1 MNILYIAYSCSPCHG
16 SEDKIGWQ
24 IPWESAK
31 RNQVFV
37 ITKEEQRP
45 FVEGYLKEHPRKN
58 LHFYYV
64 DIPSGYKKIYKGF
77 FYSGRLNI
85 WHRRALPVAE
95 KICRE
100 YGISVI
106 HQITPVEFRAIGNY
120 GSIPGVRFVCGPV
133 AGGQCI
139 PGELASYAGRY
150 APVEWLR
157 SAVNEWFRLRCRING
172 KGKSCSCLLFANE
185 ETADFLR
192 PVISDDTA
200 GRICPDVAADACSFS
215 DPAVSRNPDGIVRF
229 LTVGRLVYLKG
240 HRFLLD
246 ALARIPEEMNYQ
258 CTIVGEGPERSALE
272 EICRQRNLTGRVR
285 FAGKIPHTEIGN
297 LYESAD
303 VFVFPSLREAT
314 GTVLTEAI
322 SHGLPVIAL
331 NGFGGKVI
339 LGPETAWLVNGDS
352 KEAYIENLKAA
363 LTDCISRPEEIDRRG
378 TNARL
383 SAREMTWEKRMT
395 YYQSLYEDVCGF
407 PKESGV

>member
-58 LHFYYV
+58 MHFYYV
-64 DIPSGYKKIYKGF
+64 DIPFGYKKIYKGF

-133 AGGQCI
+133 GGGEFVPKGLTYYEKGNRHLELIRRVANVWSKHQLRKQEILSRCDCI
-139 PGELASYAGRY
+139 
-150 APVEWLR
+150 
-157 SAVNEWFRLRCRING
+157 
-172 KGKSCSCLLFANE
+172 LFANAETKNDLCPDGEDAGYSVMPEIGIAVPE
-185 ETADFLR
+185 EINPSHETTSGEKPCRFL
-192 PVISDDTA
+192 VA
-200 GRICPDVAADACSFS
+200 GRLIY
-215 DPAVSRNPDGIVRF
+215 R
-229 LTVGRLVYLKG
+229 KG
-240 HRFLLD
+240 HAFLLD
-246 ALARIPEEMNYQ
+246 ALEELPEDLAYE
-258 CTIVGEGPERSALE
+258 CRIVGSGPEAER
-272 EICRQRNLTGRVR
+272 
-285 FAGKIPHTEIGN
+285 
-297 LYESAD
+297 LYRRCSSHQKLSEHIIFQSNVSFTQMQKEYANAD
-303 VFVFPSLREAT
+303 VLIMPSLRETT
-314 GTVLTEAI
+314 GTVVLEAM
-322 SHGLPVIAL
+322 SQGLPVITI
-331 NGFGGKVI
+331 NRFGARNI
-339 LGPETAWLVNGDS
+339 LTDETGWLYDGNS
-352 KEAYIENLKAA
+352 RESFLAA
-363 LTDCISRPEEIDRRG
+363 LRLALMDCITHPEEVLRRG

-383 SAREMTWEKRMT
+383 SAREMTWEKKMA
-395 YYQSLYEDVCGF
+395 YYQSLYEDVCGS
-407 PKESGV
+407 PKE